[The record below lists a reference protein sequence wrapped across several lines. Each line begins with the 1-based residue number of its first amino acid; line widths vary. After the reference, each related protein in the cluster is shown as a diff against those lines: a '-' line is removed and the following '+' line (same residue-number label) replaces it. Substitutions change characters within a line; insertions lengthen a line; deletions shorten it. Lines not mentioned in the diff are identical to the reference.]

1 MKRSMKSQKQGGF
14 LISKIHQL
22 SQRIFSRILK
32 ENNLH
37 EFNPSQGKIMFVLWQ
52 TDNIAIH
59 ELVEKTQLG
68 KSTISFHLDNL
79 EKAGHIKRIPS
90 ERDKREYYVKLTDK
104 DKKLQERYVK
114 VSQEMTKLFYNKF
127 NEDEIELFE
136 AYLKKLLDNLM
147 QYEMNI
153 KYLNPTQKKV

>member
-1 MKRSMKSQKQGGF
+1 MKSQKQGGF

-68 KSTISFHLDNL
+68 KSTVTFHLDNL
-79 EKAGHIKRIPS
+79 EKAGYIKRIPS
-90 ERDKREYYVKLTDK
+90 ERDKREFYIVLTDK
-104 DKKLQERYVK
+104 DKALQEKYVK
-114 VSQEMTKLFYNKF
+114 VSEEMTKIFYKKF
-127 NEDEIELFE
+127 TENEIQQFE
-136 AYLKKLLDNLM
+136 TFLENLLDNLI
-147 QYEMNI
+147 QYERI
-153 KYLNPTQKKV
+153 TKK

>member
-68 KSTISFHLDNL
+68 KSTVTFHLDNL
-79 EKAGHIKRIPS
+79 EKAGYIKRIPS
-90 ERDKREYYVKLTDK
+90 ERDKREFYIVLTDK
-104 DKKLQERYVK
+104 DKALQEKYVK
-114 VSQEMTKLFYNKF
+114 VSEEMTKIFYKKF
-127 NEDEIELFE
+127 TENEIQQFE
-136 AYLKKLLDNLM
+136 TFLENLLDNLI
-147 QYEMNI
+147 QYERI
-153 KYLNPTQKKV
+153 TKK

>member
-1 MKRSMKSQKQGGF
+1 MKRSMKGQKQGGF

-32 ENNLH
+32 ESKLY

-52 TDNIAIH
+52 NDNIAIH

-68 KSTISFHLDNL
+68 KSTITFHLDNL

-90 ERDKREYYVKLTDK
+90 ERDKREFYVVLTDK
-104 DKKLQERYVK
+104 DKELQEKYVN
-114 VSQEMTKLFYNKF
+114 VSQEMTKIFYNKF
-127 NEDEIELFE
+127 TENEIQQFE
-136 AYLKKLLDNLM
+136 TFLERLLDNLI
-147 QYEMNI
+147 QYEEI
-153 KYLNPTQKKV
+153 TKK